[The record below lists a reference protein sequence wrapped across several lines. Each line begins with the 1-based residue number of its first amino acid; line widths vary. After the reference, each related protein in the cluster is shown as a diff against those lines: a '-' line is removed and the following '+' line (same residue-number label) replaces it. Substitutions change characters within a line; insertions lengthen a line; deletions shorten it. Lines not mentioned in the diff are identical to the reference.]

1 MIIISKLMISDA
13 INDDHDDIEGDHYE
27 EIDPGDHD
35 EQVDHVD
42 VKGDHDEQVDFDD
55 VKGDHDEQGQHRQ
68 LSGRRAAAAPW
79 TGDHQVLL
87 IKRGLDKSMMI
98 IGPLHWP
105 LVRNYLIKIVL
116 SR

>member
-1 MIIISKLMISDA
+1 MSFQTALRYPAVQHRDVGDDYKQVDCDDQ
-13 INDDHDDIEGDHYE
+13 NDDDDDIEGDHYE

-68 LSGRRAAAAPW
+68 LPGRRAAAAPW
-79 TGDHQVLL
+79 PGDHQVLL
-87 IKRGLDKSMMI
+87 LERVWDSKSF
-98 IGPLHWP
+98 H
-105 LVRNYLIKIVL
+105 
-116 SR
+116 